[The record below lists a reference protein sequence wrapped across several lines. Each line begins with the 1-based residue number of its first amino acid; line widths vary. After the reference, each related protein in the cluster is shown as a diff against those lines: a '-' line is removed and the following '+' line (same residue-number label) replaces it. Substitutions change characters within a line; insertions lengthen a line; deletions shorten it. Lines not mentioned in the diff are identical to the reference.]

1 MEWRN
6 PWLNSE
12 QKHNFKFKLELN
24 PKTVMET
31 YLEGEKL
38 RMERVGGPVEVTLPE
53 FVPSVRKGIYIE
65 SD

>member
-1 MEWRN
+1 
-6 PWLNSE
+6 
-12 QKHNFKFKLELN
+12 
-24 PKTVMET
+24 MET